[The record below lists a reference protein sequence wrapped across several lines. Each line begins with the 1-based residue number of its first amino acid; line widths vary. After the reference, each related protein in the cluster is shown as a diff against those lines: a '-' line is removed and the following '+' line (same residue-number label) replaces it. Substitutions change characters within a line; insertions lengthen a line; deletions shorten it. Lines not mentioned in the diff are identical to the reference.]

1 MFALDKLKKKS
12 VTIWKFFPLLHSC
25 KDFDIFD
32 SFSIFNHYNL
42 IIILIHNEGRPIAWA
57 ILDESNSSK
66 VVDQQKNNISFG
78 SEKYSLII

>member
-1 MFALDKLKKKS
+1 MIVFGERSQTAGVAMFALDKLKKKS

-42 IIILIHNEGRPIAWA
+42 IIILIHNEGRPIA
-57 ILDESNSSK
+57 
-66 VVDQQKNNISFG
+66 
-78 SEKYSLII
+78 